1 SGINRMISGFLYKV
15 FKDPSLKFDL
25 GASLYSSSSIFG
37 SDGSSLQAN
46 SNRLDRSRVNF
57 KVGKSFLKN
66 NVTVTFGGDFDF
78 NLGASSSV
86 QSGNFQWLP

>member
-1 SGINRMISGFLYKV
+1 M
-15 FKDPSLKFDL
+15 
-25 GASLYSSSSIFG
+25 
-37 SDGSSLQAN
+37 QAN

-86 QSGNFQWLP
+86 QSGNFQWLPDLNIEIILTQDRKLRA

>member
-1 SGINRMISGFLYKV
+1 TTASTNNGPNPYSLETLGLNTLSGALASGINRMISGFLYKV

-57 KVGKSFLKN
+57 KVGKSFL
-66 NVTVTFGGDFDF
+66 
-78 NLGASSSV
+78 
-86 QSGNFQWLP
+86 